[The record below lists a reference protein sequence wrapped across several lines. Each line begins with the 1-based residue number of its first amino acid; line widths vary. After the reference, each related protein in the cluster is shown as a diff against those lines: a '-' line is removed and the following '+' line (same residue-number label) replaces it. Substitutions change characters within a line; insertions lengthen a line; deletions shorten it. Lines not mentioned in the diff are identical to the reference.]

1 MSGALANAVSFC
13 RIMQGLIG
21 RSRAVNGATKT
32 RDARD
37 GRGGLRRHGYC
48 SSLFAGHSKMGML
61 VLLNG
66 AIVSHNP
73 GQSPINSM
81 GDTAARADP

>member
-1 MSGALANAVSFC
+1 MRHEWGISECSFILPDNAGID
-13 RIMQGLIG
+13 RPIAG
-21 RSRAVNGATKT
+21 RQWRHEN
-32 RDARD
+32 ARD